1 MAYLFP
7 YSPIYPGYLSSATLP
22 NTTTT
27 FIDSPLNPLSVS
39 SITAGLSDS
48 LTTTVVTETSTSPIV
63 STSLGMIGSETSVRH
78 VASNTNYIT
87 LPPFS
92 PIVDIVDSPIDSV
105 VVSPVISPVL
115 RPGAITSINLN
126 YSKPLIATYND
137 LNSDYD
143 THQTIIKYVRT
154 KMLDKWLYHDFKDI
168 FGYLKVHDGKVSLA
182 SSVDKKA
189 YKKDSDKDL
198 ELKVDYI
205 GNNFLTKKVV
215 EKLMY
220 KYIKESGSEWVKV
233 PHAEY
238 YVKQMLYH
246 KLKKMLKEKL

>member
-7 YSPIYPGYLSSATLP
+7 YSPILSDYLIYDSLP
-22 NTTTT
+22 DTTTT
-27 FIDSPLNPLSVS
+27 FVDTPLNPLSVS

-48 LTTTVVTETSTSPIV
+48 LTTTVVTETSTSPII

-87 LPPFS
+87 LPPLS
-92 PIVDIVDSPIDSV
+92 PIVSPVVSPIDRV
-105 VVSPVISPVL
+105 IVSPVVSPVL
-115 RPGAITSINLN
+115 RPGAVTSINLN

-137 LNSDYD
+137 LNSDYE
-143 THQTIIKYVRT
+143 TQETIIKYVRT

-182 SSVDKKA
+182 NSVDKKA

-205 GNNFLTKKVV
+205 GDNLLTKNTVS
-215 EKLMY
+215 KLMR
-220 KYIKESGSEWVKV
+220 KYVKESGSEWVKV